1 MNPLVF
7 HYTFSCLLI
16 GMYIPYLEK
25 YIDNI
30 IDIKKCAEKVAELNG
45 FKTLDELDAVLC
57 FSSL

>member
-1 MNPLVF
+1 
-7 HYTFSCLLI
+7 
-16 GMYIPYLEK
+16 MYIPYLEK

-57 FSSL
+57 FSSLYS